1 MVNHVHFFQT
11 IEQLHSYVGNYG
23 LKGIT
28 LIHFLFDV
36 LVN

>member
-11 IEQLHSYVGNYG
+11 IEQLHSYVGNCG
-23 LKGIT
+23 LKGLT